1 MTLEQLESLQDDS
14 TIDEE
19 IDEDMAFNSDD
30 EEKYGKYFSTSIT
43 VSNTISDRNVSLPI
57 PLQHNT
63 VRIINV
69 PHGHKVSLSSICL
82 DVSKVDYQ
90 QIKLIYKCSYPAN
103 QSASIN
109 DYMCLSNYL
118 SMKNGGNG
126 LQPTTP
132 INLQIVGPCKLEF
145 KVEILPQ
152 KYSGGG
158 SINIFGILLPIAE
171 DELIVNNDDVFA
183 DAFMSDED
191 ESIEE
196 SSDNDASTNSG
207 ENDEDKNDIEKKT
220 SNGVSSSR
228 KRKLEDADKNVE
240 TPSKKKKTPV
250 ESKTPASTAS
260 TTSQPDNTTEK
271 KLTKKQ
277 RKKLAKEKAKQLEE
291 TLSASRNETTPASTD
306 EKKSKKK
313 KKQASAE
320 LNESR
325 WSGTRERR
333 LNGGLIISDLIL
345 GSGAPVKPGKRISL
359 HYTGSLRST
368 KHVFDK
374 NNSKQHPLVFR
385 QGTGEVIRGLERGLE
400 GMKAG
405 GERVIT
411 IPSKLGY
418 GSKGSGAS
426 IPPDSDL
433 VFEVKVLKV
442 G

>member
-1 MTLEQLESLQDDS
+1 MEKYKNMTLEQLESLQDDS
-14 TIDEE
+14 TNDEE

-43 VSNTISDRNVSLPI
+43 VSNNMSDKNVSLPI

-82 DVSKVDYQ
+82 DISKVDYQ
-90 QIKLIYKCSYPAN
+90 QIKLMYKCTYPAN
-103 QSASIN
+103 QSAIIN
-109 DYMCLSNYL
+109 DYICLSNYL
-118 SMKNGGNG
+118 SMKNGGSG

-132 INLQIVGPCKLEF
+132 INLQVVGPCKLEF
-145 KVEILPQ
+145 KVQIMPE
-152 KYSGGG
+152 KYSSGG
-158 SINIFGILLPIAE
+158 SINIFGILLPTE
-171 DELIVNNDDVFA
+171 DELIDNSDVFA
-183 DAFMSDED
+183 DAFMSED
-191 ESIEE
+191 ESITE
-196 SSDNDASTNSG
+196 SSDNATSTNSDG
-207 ENDEDKNDIEKKT
+207 SDEDKDEADEK
-220 SNGVSSSR
+220 VSSSK
-228 KRKLEDADKNVE
+228 KRKLEDSKKNIE
-240 TPSKKKKTPV
+240 TPFKKKTPV
-250 ESKTPASTAS
+250 ESKTPATIST
-260 TTSQPDNTTEK
+260 TTSQPENTTEK

-291 TLSASRNETTPASTD
+291 TLSASRNETTPDTTD

-368 KHVFDK
+368 KQVFDK

>member
-43 VSNTISDRNVSLPI
+43 VSNNLTDKNVNLPI

-109 DYMCLSNYL
+109 DYNMCLSNYL
-118 SMKNGGNG
+118 SMKNGGSG

-132 INLQIVGPCKLEF
+132 INLQVVGPCKLEF
-145 KVEILPQ
+145 KVQIMPE
-152 KYSGGG
+152 KYSSGG

-171 DELIVNNDDVFA
+171 DELIDDDVFA

-191 ESIEE
+191 ESIAEN
-196 SSDNDASTNSG
+196 SDNNASTNSDG
-207 ENDEDKNDIEKKT
+207 SDEEKDEVEKDT
-220 SNGVSSSR
+220 SKEVSWTSK
-228 KRKLEDADKNVE
+228 KRKLEDNKKNIE
-240 TPSKKKKTPV
+240 APSKKKSPV
-250 ESKTPASTAS
+250 ESKTPATTAS
-260 TTSQPDNTTEK
+260 TTSQPENTTEK

-291 TLSASRNETTPASTD
+291 TLSASRNETTPATD

-368 KHVFDK
+368 KQVFDK

-385 QGTGEVIRGLERGLE
+385 QSTGEVIRGLERGLE

-405 GERVIT
+405 GERIIT